1 MCKLIYIFLVGAG
14 LMACSSSNITVSS
27 HTNFVT
33 NSATD
38 LSVNKIDSLIAPFR
52 DSVEMQMNEVVAIAE
67 NDFFVQRKPSGNLNN
82 WVADAVFV
90 NQTKTVRL
98 SEPIFCLLNTGGIRA
113 SINKGNVTLG
123 DLFKVMPFDNM
134 IVWVKMPIEAL
145 DEIRKYIVQK
155 GGDPLSN
162 AFVNEST
169 LEVNGLSKQHT
180 HVWVITSDYLLN
192 GGDNMTFFEKR
203 VDQMYTNKLLRD
215 ALIEEARTQQ
225 VLVNDSTNRMQF

>member
-1 MCKLIYIFLVGAG
+1 
-14 LMACSSSNITVSS
+14 MACSSSNITVSS